1 MLSNLPNIIKNEER
15 NIKVSLPV
23 DIDIYIESGNL
34 KDIIDGFRNALN
46 PYFQGVLLEVLRY
59 FAKEY
64 MQDGTLKKM
73 FNSSEITWKTYKG
86 NEITSIQ
93 TTFGKIWVPRL
104 QVKYHDRGRRV
115 YIRRLIFRDKA
126 KG

>member
-1 MLSNLPNIIKNEER
+1 MLSNLPNIIKKEES
-15 NIKVSLPV
+15 NIKVNLPV
-23 DIDIYIESGNL
+23 DIDIYIKSGNL

-46 PYFQGVLLEVLRY
+46 PYFQGVLLDVLRC

-64 MQDGTLKKM
+64 MQDGTLKKI
-73 FNSSEITWKTYKG
+73 FNSSKLTWKAYKG
-86 NEITSIQ
+86 NEMTSIQ
-93 TTFGKIWVPRL
+93 TTFGKIWVSQL

-115 YIRRLIFRDKA
+115 HISQLSFRDKA